1 MRDISSK
8 TSTLRVAAA
17 QASIHVGHG
26 LIEKIKLGEI
36 PKGDPLE
43 VAKVAAVQAAK
54 QTSTIIP
61 YCHPLP
67 VDFVGVEYILGE
79 AHIDI
84 TVTVKAIHKTGV
96 EMEALTAASAAALT
110 IYDMLKMFEE
120 EMVIQGVWLLS
131 KKGGK
136 SDHRR
141 GTGKKLRAAVLV
153 IGDEIVSGK
162 KEDKAGRLIEQRLN
176 AESMVVEEYNKIPD
190 DREAIEKAL
199 IGYADTSMLDLVL
212 TSGGT
217 AFGFRDVT
225 PEVTE
230 SVVDRIIPGIPEALR
245 AHGQQRSP
253 FSMLSR
259 GRAGIRGKTIIINLP
274 GSTRGT
280 SESLD
285 ALFPGLLH
293 SFRMLRG
300 EGLSIKG
307 QDK

>member
-8 TSTLRVAAA
+8 VSTLRIAVA
-17 QASIHVGHG
+17 QASVQVGPG
-26 LIEKIKLGEI
+26 LIEKIQQGAI

-43 VAKVAAVQAAK
+43 VAKIAAVQAAK
-54 QTSTIIP
+54 QTSAIIP

-67 VDFVGVEYILGE
+67 LDFVGVEYELGE
-79 AHIDI
+79 DRIEI
-84 TVTVKAIHKTGV
+84 IVTVKAIYKTGV
-96 EMEALTAASAAALT
+96 EMEALTGASVAALT
-110 IYDMLKMFEE
+110 IYDMLKMFDE
-120 EMVIQGVWLLS
+120 EMVIQGVRLLS

-136 SDHRR
+136 SDRR
-141 GTGKKLRAAVLV
+141 KGAGKGLRAAVLV

-162 KEDKAGRLIEQRLN
+162 KEDTAGRMIAGRLD
-176 AESMVVEEYNKIPD
+176 AESIVVEEYKKIPD
-190 DREAIEKAL
+190 DRDAIAKAL
-199 IGYADTSMLDLVL
+199 IDYADRGGLDLVL

-217 AFGFRDVT
+217 AFGASDFT

-253 FSMLSR
+253 YSMLSR
-259 GRAGIRGKTIIINLP
+259 GRAGIRDKTIIINLP
-274 GSTRGT
+274 GSTRGA

-285 ALFPGLLH
+285 ALFPGLKH

-300 EGLSIKG
+300 EGHSK
-307 QDK
+307 KR

>member
-8 TSTLRVAAA
+8 TSTLRVAVA
-17 QASIHVGHG
+17 QASVHVGPG
-26 LIEKIKLGEI
+26 LIEKIKQGEI

-43 VAKVAAVQAAK
+43 VAKVAAIQAAK

-67 VDFVGVEYILGE
+67 LDFVGVEYELGE
-79 AHIDI
+79 AQIEI
-84 TVTVKAIHKTGV
+84 TVTVKAIYKTGV
-96 EMEALTAASAAALT
+96 EMEALTAASTAALT
-110 IYDMLKMFEE
+110 IYDMLKMFDE
-120 EMVIQGVWLLS
+120 EMVIQSVRLLS

-136 SDHRR
+136 SDSRR
-141 GTGKKLRAAVLV
+141 RAGKNLRAAVLV

-162 KEDKAGRLIEQRLN
+162 KEDKAGRLIEERLN
-176 AESMVVEEYNKIPD
+176 AESVVVEEYKKIPD
-190 DREAIEKAL
+190 DRDAIEKAL
-199 IGYADTSMLDLVL
+199 IEYADTSGLDLVL

-217 AFGFRDVT
+217 AFGARDVT

-230 SVVDRIIPGIPEALR
+230 SVVDRIIPGIPEVLR

-253 FSMLSR
+253 LSMLSR

-274 GSTRGT
+274 GSTRGA

-285 ALFPGLLH
+285 ALFPGLKH

-300 EGLSIKG
+300 EEHSNKR
-307 QDK
+307 